1 MLIDRFKYFRSS
13 NQSQKSICR
22 LIIHSCFINFD
33 WSERLNW
40 LWVIN
45 KIICSW
51 TLCLITSFYKN
62 TSRNENFHNCFL
74 LFVSVQDELQQLY
87 QRDLLREGEQR
98 REYGWDLPCHL
109 LVVRVLPSD
118 RNRNRRTHR
127 KHLGN
132 PDTVVGK
139 DVSNVCCHCCIF

>member
-1 MLIDRFKYFRSS
+1 MLIDRFKYLRPS
-13 NQSQKSICR
+13 NQSQKSICQV
-22 LIIHSCFINFD
+22 IIHSCFINFD

-45 KIICSW
+45 KIIYSC
-51 TLCLITSFYKN
+51 TFFLITSFFKKH
-62 TSRNENFHNCFL
+62 FQKWIHNCFL
-74 LFVSVQDELQQLY
+74 LFVSVQDELQQLN

-98 REYGWDLPCHL
+98 REHGWDLLGHL
-109 LVVRVLPSD
+109 LVVRILPSD

-139 DVSNVCCHCCIF
+139 DVST